1 MRKNTQMC
9 ERLKDHQHKITTV
22 QTALKFNKSD
32 FISKDELKHV
42 KERIND
48 AFSTLIQMHNQTIE
62 RDVAIVESLL
72 ETQQGK
78 LRRLIVKRAT
88 HEELK

>member
-1 MRKNTQMC
+1 M
-9 ERLKDHQHKITTV
+9 
-22 QTALKFNKSD
+22 KFNKAD
-32 FISKDELKHV
+32 FVGKDELKHV
-42 KERIND
+42 KERINE